1 MKSIAIVRA
10 TDILKLRSTLLE
22 MNRAGIEFEGKPK
35 EINPASVEKSLSL
48 PSNQNYEFC
57 SIVPIIQECDYSQGI
72 IKALKLY
79 SEVLLI
85 DESSELFSRFN
96 RLIQVLPD
104 LDLPNQSYKEIK
116 KQITAPQ
123 EKPTSVYLG
132 VFVNKKVQLHTVSG
146 NVNDGVLRHADSIGV
161 FFEPQDGSPPVFF
174 TWHDIK
180 KIVIPREEKVGE
192 RQR

>member
-1 MKSIAIVRA
+1 MKCIAIVRA

-22 MNRAGIEFEGKPK
+22 MNRSGIEFDGKPK
-35 EINPASVEKSLSL
+35 EINPASVEKLLSR
-48 PSNQNYEFC
+48 PSDQHYEFC
-57 SIVPIIQECDYSQGI
+57 SIVPIIQECDFSQGK
-72 IKALKLY
+72 IKTLKLY

-85 DESSELFSRFN
+85 DESSELFSRFT

-104 LDLPNQSYKEIK
+104 LDLPAQSYNEIK

-123 EKPTSVYLG
+123 EKPASVYLG

-146 NVNDGVLRHADSIGV
+146 NVDDGVLRHADSIGV
-161 FFEPQDGSPPVFF
+161 FFEPQDGSSPIFY

-180 KIVIPREEKVGE
+180 KIVIPREEKG
-192 RQR
+192 